1 MLRDGVTLRVECVFS
16 HSIVT
21 KSALDIW
28 SVFLQDGVTPVGSG
42 SDDLISNEGITTVGL
57 LGAFFPARPRGVFVS
72 SFGRPVC
79 SEARWVPH
87 SVVFASGED
96 SVCIPLTNEGVGL
109 GPVALLPL
117 ALPWGL
123 VCFGGLAVILFAWA
137 FHALVFHA
145 WGLASGSSG
154 SRTSRY
160 GLLVYVQGA
169 SDSLPHSSPGR
180 EVGASVFGVA
190 VRTLLQATSLPL
202 GMDVSPA
209 PGRRLSVST
218 F

>member
-1 MLRDGVTLRVECVFS
+1 M
-16 HSIVT
+16 
-21 KSALDIW
+21 
-28 SVFLQDGVTPVGSG
+28 
-42 SDDLISNEGITTVGL
+42 
-57 LGAFFPARPRGVFVS
+57 
-72 SFGRPVC
+72 
-79 SEARWVPH
+79 
-87 SVVFASGED
+87 
-96 SVCIPLTNEGVGL
+96 
-109 GPVALLPL
+109 
-117 ALPWGL
+117 
-123 VCFGGLAVILFAWA
+123 ILFAWA
-137 FHALVFHA
+137 FHALGFHA

-154 SRTSRY
+154 SRASRY

>member
-1 MLRDGVTLRVECVFS
+1 MLEWELEGAFPPARLRDGVTRIGSCGAFDRNEGCFHSSILSCFAMGSPCGSSVFS

-21 KSALDIW
+21 KSALDSW
-28 SVFLQDGVTPVGSG
+28 TVFLQDGVTPVGSG
-42 SDDLISNEGITTVGL
+42 PDDLISNEGIPTVGL
-57 LGAFFPARPRGVFVS
+57 LRAFFPARPRGVFVS

-96 SVCIPLTNEGVGL
+96 SVCIPLTN
-109 GPVALLPL
+109 
-117 ALPWGL
+117 
-123 VCFGGLAVILFAWA
+123 
-137 FHALVFHA
+137 
-145 WGLASGSSG
+145 GSSR
-154 SRTSRY
+154 SRTSRC

-180 EVGASVFGVA
+180 EVVASVFGVA
-190 VRTLLQATSLPL
+190 VRALLQATSLPL